1 MDAETPDLVAN
12 VAQGLSQSQMPQLMV
27 RDTVNNGHED
37 WQACLV
43 KRARSDA
50 YAMYST

>member
-1 MDAETPDLVAN
+1 MDAETLDLEAN
-12 VAQGLSQSQMPQLMV
+12 VAQGLSQSRKPQLMV

-37 WQACLV
+37 WQACPQ
-43 KRARSDA
+43 KRAQSDA